1 MNEPIVRIE
10 RGNPD
15 DVEIVAVL
23 IALAAVAAR
32 SAESTGS
39 AGRPAPVRWLRP
51 ERRPAFVASHSWAA
65 A

>member
-15 DVEIVAVL
+15 DLELAAVL

-32 SAESTGS
+32 PA
-39 AGRPAPVRWLRP
+39 AGDDQPAPVRWLRR
-51 ERRPAFVASHSWAA
+51 ERRTAFVASHSWAA

>member
-15 DVEIVAVL
+15 DLELAAVL
-23 IALAAVAAR
+23 IALAAVAA
-32 SAESTGS
+32 AT
-39 AGRPAPVRWLRP
+39 AAATDDQPAPVRWLRR
-51 ERRPAFVASHSWAA
+51 ERRIAFVASHSWAA